1 MHILDDVDRAIL
13 DLLQNDFPLVV
24 QPYLEMANRLKISEN
39 ELLSRVTEMKDS
51 GLIRRIGGIID
62 SRNIGFYSTL
72 CALTV
77 PEARIESVAATI
89 NQVSGVTHNYLRD
102 HDYNMWFTL
111 TAPSCEAA
119 LKTLQELEIL
129 LGLKI
134 MNMPAQKVFKIK
146 VSFDMGVSNEL

>member
-1 MHILDDVDRAIL
+1 MYILDDKDRSIL
-13 DLLQNDFPLVV
+13 DLLQNDFPLAV
-24 QPYLEMANRLKISEN
+24 QPYLEMANRIGLEEE
-39 ELLSRVTEMKDS
+39 ELLSRIAEMKAK

-77 PEARIESVAATI
+77 SEARIETVAATI
-89 NQVSGVTHNYLRD
+89 NQLPGVTHNYLRD

-111 TAPSCEAA
+111 TAPSRDDA

-129 LGLKI
+129 LGLTI
-134 MNMPAQKVFKIK
+134 MKMPAQKVFKIK